1 MRGGSAGTSVR
12 GPESQEGACESLK
25 GPIVLTI
32 DVLFGFFFYLFWY
45 FQLFLVYLENITQIS
60 DESLPVVLLDF
71 KSSIL
76 REVSACPLGPKAV
89 LIRLAK
95 CLLEVMMAATLHFE
109 SPSKHIQI

>member
-45 FQLFLVYLENITQIS
+45 FQLFLVYLENITQTS

-76 REVSACPLGPKAV
+76 REVQACPRGPKTI
-89 LIRLAK
+89 LFRLAK
-95 CLLEVMMAATLHFE
+95 FLLKVLISDSYSYH
-109 SPSKHIQI
+109 